1 MTTTF
6 RIGAIEV
13 AILADG
19 SDAVPPDMILVGAS
33 AEESGPDLASH
44 LNADGQLPVAC
55 NAFLLRSGARIVLVD
70 AGYGDWADSPS
81 AGGSLGRSLATA
93 GVAPADV
100 GDVIVSHGHADH
112 IGGLARSDQ
121 GAQVPVFQRATHWF
135 AREEWAYWTG
145 EDTLAGLPAD
155 LADAARA
162 CLPPLAGSG
171 LVRLFND
178 QVEVAPGVIAV
189 RAAGHTPGHAA
200 VAIESDGMTAL
211 IVGDAIFHPLN
222 VVEPTWGCVFD
233 VDPAAA
239 ERSRLRLLERAAA
252 DGSVVFGP
260 HLAGAGRVERRS
272 GGYRLVPVAASPPAG
287 IGDAAD

>member
-1 MTTTF
+1 VTTTF

-19 SDAVPPDMILVGAS
+19 SDAVPPDMILAGAS
-33 AEESGPDLASH
+33 AEALGPDLASH
-44 LNADGQLPVAC
+44 LDADGQLPVAC
-55 NAFLLRSGARIVLVD
+55 NAFLLRAGGRIVLVD

-81 AGGSLGRSLATA
+81 AGGSLGRSLAAA

-112 IGGLARSDQ
+112 IGGLARSDH
-121 GAQVPVFQRATHWF
+121 GARLPAYQRATHWF
-135 AREEWAYWTG
+135 ARGEWAHWTE
-145 EDTLAGLPAD
+145 EDTLAGMPSD

-162 CLPPLAGSG
+162 CLPPLARAD
-171 LVRLFND
+171 LVRLFDD

-189 RAAGHTPGHAA
+189 RAAGHTPGHTA
-200 VAIESDGMTAL
+200 VAIESGGMTAL
-211 IVGDAIFHPLN
+211 IVGDALFHPMN
-222 VVEPTWGCVFD
+222 VVEPAWGCVFD

-239 ERSRLRLLERAAA
+239 ARSRLRLLEQAAA

-272 GGYRLVPVAASPPAG
+272 GGYRFVPVAASPPAG
-287 IGDAAD
+287 IGDAAG